1 MNLGSI
7 KDKSGKAD
15 LKKTTI
21 KRICAAAAV
30 CCVAVIAVTAAVS
43 LTNKQPQE
51 EIPVVV
57 APTPT
62 DSAQTGTDVQVVPDD
77 NSADKNNTET
87 GNDKTDTQ
95 TSNNVSVAQKMLLPV
110 SSGNVLKGYAA
121 DMLVYSSTLK
131 HWATHTALDIAAE
144 QGAEVFA
151 ALDGKV
157 TKVEEDDLMGLTITI
172 DHDDGYQT
180 VYASLDSL
188 ANGIAEGAT
197 VLRGQVIGA
206 VGTSAAAEVDDGPH
220 LHFEV
225 YSDGAIVNPQTYL
238 SDLIK

>member
-21 KRICAAAAV
+21 KKICAAAAV

-144 QGAEVFA
+144 H
-151 ALDGKV
+151 
-157 TKVEEDDLMGLTITI
+157 LT
-172 DHDDGYQT
+172 
-180 VYASLDSL
+180 
-188 ANGIAEGAT
+188 E
-197 VLRGQVIGA
+197 
-206 VGTSAAAEVDDGPH
+206 
-220 LHFEV
+220 
-225 YSDGAIVNPQTYL
+225 
-238 SDLIK
+238 K

>member
-15 LKKTTI
+15 LKKMT

-43 LTNKQPQE
+43 LTNKQPKE

-62 DSAQTGTDVQVVPDD
+62 DSAQTNNNAQVVPE
-77 NSADKNNTET
+77 NNAANNKPE
-87 GNDKTDTQ
+87 GSGDAE

-110 SSGNVLKGYAA
+110 SSGNVLKGYAS

-144 QGAEVFA
+144 KGTKVLA
-151 ALDGKV
+151 ALDGTV
-157 TKVEEDDLMGLTITI
+157 RKVEENDLMGLTITLE
-172 DHDDGYQT
+172 HEDGYQT

-188 ANGIAEGAT
+188 AEGIAEGKT
-197 VLRGQVIGA
+197 VLRGEAIGT
-206 VGTSAAAEVDDGPH
+206 VGNSAAAEVDDGPH

-225 YSDGAIVNPQTYL
+225 YSNGEIVNPQTYL